1 MGLEQFRTSVL
12 QKPVH
17 NCAANQAFECL
28 RTARRYPAATDLPFG
43 GIGECEASLSVS
55 RLALASS
62 AAAAGPACPANPD
75 ALGVSRELV
84 VSPSEYFLL
93 GRMQYRQ
100 TLPLNDREVVL
111 TFDDGPLPPYSDRVL
126 DILAKECV
134 KATFFLVGRM
144 ARANPAAVRRIYNAG
159 HTVGT
164 HSQNH
169 PIRFDRISGARIEDE
184 IDDGI
189 ASVTAALGD
198 AKALAPYF
206 RIPGLGRTPAVEAHL
221 QSRSLVVWSSDT
233 LADDWRKISASQVLR
248 LALSRLER
256 KGKGVLLLHDIQP
269 RMVLM
274 LPALLTELKQRGFK
288 IVHVV
293 PEGERPVLPEA
304 TMVASASE
312 RGVAARARAS
322 VPRMHDRSVGRAAAA
337 GSRACRR
344 SGAASDA
351 IVSEDLPLPLP
362 ASGPA
367 RGR

>member
-1 MGLEQFRTSVL
+1 MCG
-12 QKPVH
+12 
-17 NCAANQAFECL
+17 
-28 RTARRYPAATDLPFG
+28 
-43 GIGECEASLSVS
+43 
-55 RLALASS
+55 
-62 AAAAGPACPANPD
+62 AAAAEPVCPGKPD
-75 ALGVSRELV
+75 ALGVSREMV

-93 GRMQYRQ
+93 GRMQYRR

-159 HTVGT
+159 HTIGT
-164 HSQNH
+164 HSQSH
-169 PIRFDRISGARIEDE
+169 PIRFDRISGTRIGDE

-189 ASVTAALGD
+189 ASVIAALGD

-221 QSRSLVVWSSDT
+221 KSRSLVVWSSDT

-269 RMVLM
+269 RMVLA

-293 PEGERPVLPEA
+293 PEGERPVLPE
-304 TMVASASE
+304 TQLVASASKDAWPRVLAAPAP
-312 RGVAARARAS
+312 RGTTGS
-322 VPRMHDRSVGRAAAA
+322 SMEPQLAAAEP
-337 GSRACRR
+337 
-344 SGAASDA
+344 AAEALPAPDT
-351 IVSEDLPLPLP
+351 ILSEEIPLPLP
-362 ASGPA
+362 RPVRYATVKFSAKPQTVA
-367 RGR
+367 AIRDIHAAQ